1 MLKPKPDYEKEKKTD
16 RQKTL
21 DVKAELFRIPN
32 MDKSERPKFKIPS
45 HLDLS

>member
-1 MLKPKPDYEKEKKTD
+1 MLKPKPDCEKEKKND

-21 DVKAELFRIPN
+21 DVKAELFRIPK
-32 MDKSERPKFKIPS
+32 MDKAEKQKFKIPS

>member
-21 DVKAELFRIPN
+21 DVKAELFCIPK

>member
-1 MLKPKPDYEKEKKTD
+1 MLKPKTDCEKEEKTD

-21 DVKAELFRIPN
+21 RVKAKLFRIPK